1 MADTQTLGNWVVP
14 NNYIYIS
21 HLVGEKYLD
30 GTEIEDPYFLI
41 PTDPDTISDF
51 LGSSWQETTALSRTA
66 PIMTY
71 SNSGPR
77 KVQFSFKL
85 HRDMMDDLNVKLS
98 NFKLGEDGR
107 SEDYVDALIRILQ
120 SIALPK
126 MNLSNKLIE
135 PPMVAVK
142 IGSQIFIKGVVNGGV
157 TVSYEKPMLYPDG
170 KYAVATVSF
179 EVTEIDPYNSTGI
192 YTNGSFRGLTSTMK
206 EKMTTL
212 YSNIS
217 K

>member
-1 MADTQTLGNWVVP
+1 MADTETLGNWVVP

-41 PTDPDTISDF
+41 PTDPDTISDS
-51 LGSSWQETTALSRTA
+51 LNSTWQEATALSRTA

-77 KVQFSFKL
+77 KVQFTFKL
-85 HRDMMDDLNVKLS
+85 HRDMMDELNVKLS
-98 NFKLGEDGR
+98 NFKLGKDGR
-107 SEDYVDALIRILQ
+107 SEDYVDALVRILQ

-126 MNLSNKLIE
+126 MNLQNKLIE

-142 IGSQIFIKGVVNGGV
+142 IGTQIFIKGVVSGGV
-157 TVSYEKPMLYPDG
+157 TVNYEKPMLYPDG
-170 KYAVATVSF
+170 KYATATVSF
-179 EVTEIDPYNSTGI
+179 EVTEIDPYSSTGV
-192 YTNGSFRGLTSTMK
+192 YTNGSLRGLTATMK
-206 EKMTTL
+206 NKMNNL
-212 YSNIS
+212 YSSIS